1 MKNRLRDGEA
11 FDRLVE
17 EHYDDVLAY
26 CRRHAPFY
34 DDAPDV
40 AQEAFLRFVRSGR
53 SPLDGKPLAYLFT
66 IARNLCIIARAGEVF
81 RRALDVDVPDGSPDA
96 DPAMAI
102 GDGEVVRWLTRSPE
116 LRDVVELR
124 FDQGFK
130 VGEIADVLGVSR
142 FAVNRRLNRALAELR
157 RGLEGRTKHE
167 RRGKAGRGAAAA
179 GALPRRARRA
189 GRDVEGGGLAAVRAA
204 VASEQRSSASAEAA
218 AGATVGG
225 EAEP

>member
-1 MKNRLRDGEA
+1 MKRGLKNRLRDGEA

-66 IARNLCIIARAGEVF
+66 IARNLCIDAARA
-81 RRALDVDVPDGSPDA
+81 RRLPVGPLDV
-96 DPAMAI
+96 
-102 GDGEVVRWLTRSPE
+102 
-116 LRDVVELR
+116 
-124 FDQGFK
+124 
-130 VGEIADVLGVSR
+130 DVLGVSR

-157 RGLEGRTKHE
+157 RGLEGK
-167 RRGKAGRGAAAA
+167 
-179 GALPRRARRA
+179 
-189 GRDVEGGGLAAVRAA
+189 D
-204 VASEQRSSASAEAA
+204 EA
-218 AGATVGG
+218 
-225 EAEP
+225 

>member
-1 MKNRLRDGEA
+1 MKRGLKNRLRDGEA

-34 DDAPDV
+34 DDAPGRGAGGV
-40 AQEAFLRFVRSGR
+40 PAFRAQRALAARRQAV
-53 SPLDGKPLAYLFT
+53 AYLFT
-66 IARNLCIIARAGEVF
+66 IARNLCIDAARA
-81 RRALDVDVPDGSPDA
+81 RRLPVGPLDVDVPDGSPDA

-102 GDGEVVRWLTRSPE
+102 GDGEVGALVDALSPE

-157 RGLEGRTKHE
+157 RGLEGK
-167 RRGKAGRGAAAA
+167 
-179 GALPRRARRA
+179 
-189 GRDVEGGGLAAVRAA
+189 D
-204 VASEQRSSASAEAA
+204 EA
-218 AGATVGG
+218 
-225 EAEP
+225 

>member
-1 MKNRLRDGEA
+1 MKRGLKNRLRDGEA

-26 CRRHAPFY
+26 CRRHAPSY

-53 SPLDGKPLAYLFT
+53 SPRDGKPLAYLFT
-66 IARNLCIIARAGEVF
+66 IARNLCIDAARA
-81 RRALDVDVPDGSPDA
+81 RRLPVGPLDVDA

-102 GDGEVVRWLTRSPE
+102 GGGEVDALVDALPPE

-157 RGLEGRTKHE
+157 RGLEGK
-167 RRGKAGRGAAAA
+167 
-179 GALPRRARRA
+179 
-189 GRDVEGGGLAAVRAA
+189 D
-204 VASEQRSSASAEAA
+204 EA
-218 AGATVGG
+218 
-225 EAEP
+225 

>member
-1 MKNRLRDGEA
+1 MKRGLKNRLRDGEA

-26 CRRHAPFY
+26 CWRHAPSY

-66 IARNLCIIARAGEVF
+66 IARNLCIDAARA
-81 RRALDVDVPDGSPDA
+81 RRLPVGPLDVDVPDGSPDA

-102 GDGEVVRWLTRSPE
+102 GGGEVDALVDA

-157 RGLEGRTKHE
+157 RGLEGK
-167 RRGKAGRGAAAA
+167 
-179 GALPRRARRA
+179 
-189 GRDVEGGGLAAVRAA
+189 D
-204 VASEQRSSASAEAA
+204 EA
-218 AGATVGG
+218 
-225 EAEP
+225 